1 MNLEQSS
8 ETLMRGY
15 LPKKFGGTADGSSNR
30 APGSKGG
37 ASWGMK
43 GMDCI
48 HNITNGRKTRGY

>member
-1 MNLEQSS
+1 
-8 ETLMRGY
+8 MRGY